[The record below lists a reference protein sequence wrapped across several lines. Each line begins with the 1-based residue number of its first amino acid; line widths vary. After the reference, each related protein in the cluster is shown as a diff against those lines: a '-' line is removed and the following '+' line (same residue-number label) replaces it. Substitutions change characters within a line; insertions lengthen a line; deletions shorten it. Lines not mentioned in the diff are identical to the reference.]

1 MFVCGRVPSSLSTSA
16 LARLFFLCI
25 LRVFLVFCAL
35 VSASGV
41 YLPSFHVKTERGT
54 VIQTGA
60 NSGREYWVKSLV
72 SLLLVRFLRSF
83 TDLLRSALS
92 APLLTR

>member
-16 LARLFFLCI
+16 LARLFFVLC
-25 LRVFLVFCAL
+25 VFLVFCAL